1 MDMERLARNVTKKF
15 IALLPDQKS
24 FFTPDDLRKFDIP
37 EFVIQRVEV
46 EIYRNLNES
55 IVPPQTEWANMEAG
69 KVEKAWEQF
78 INAILEEVQM
88 PASYASSV
96 FETALGDLFD
106 LILKP
111 RNAVPAILFGPRKTL
126 TRKELEKNA
135 ESITVQTHLSTALLK
150 YVERKDKNELD
161 FETCKRVVEQI
172 DNRLTQNYNSLN
184 WAQLLQPLF
193 ILAGPVVD
201 TELFRIFFEDRGMKR
216 LSRKFDALNGSLN
229 KKEFIEV
236 MSSPDLLDEGIDDDK
251 PSLYEQ
257 KLSQQEN
264 IQPDEPDE
272 KEKGKDEDFKK
283 ELWKFSEENNS
294 GKESD
299 SEQDDSILSTFQN
312 RLRSGG
318 SSEEDTI
325 PEVDTEK
332 FVLEDDYEVEDEEDS
347 EVESPLHQEF
357 ASDESDDDEY
367 HGTETDDSLEKQF
380 KQDDDDNIL
389 IKDFEP
395 EESETDLNS
404 PDPDDYEFKP
414 SEEDQTAADEEDNEE
429 IQWVEEETDEE
440 NDVEDRPIWQAF
452 LENDENVSEDEIE
465 IDSAISS
472 ETVDE
477 EGVIDE
483 PLIDLTQDDD
493 EVSNTESISAWLK
506 DEEERFTNGIFSGS
520 GQAYEQALTELEGM
534 DNWKQ
539 ATYFIENEIFVRNL
553 VDMYDDVA
561 VDFTDRLQDYFDEF
575 KSVKTKNE

>member
-1 MDMERLARNVTKKF
+1 MERLARNVTKKF

-69 KVEKAWEQF
+69 NVEKAWEQF
-78 INAILEEVQM
+78 INAILEEVRM

-135 ESITVQTHLSTALLK
+135 KSITVQTHLSTALLK

-193 ILAGPVVD
+193 ILAGPDVD
-201 TELFRIFFEDRGMKR
+201 TELFRIFFEDKGMKR

-236 MSSPDLLDEGIDDDK
+236 MSSPDLLDEDNDDDK
-251 PSLYEQ
+251 LSFYEQ

-272 KEKGKDEDFKK
+272 KEKDEDFKK

-294 GKESD
+294 GQESD
-299 SEQDDSILSTFQN
+299 LEQDDSILSTFQN
-312 RLRSGG
+312 RLRSGE

-332 FVLEDDYEVEDEEDS
+332 FVFEDVYEVEDEEDKD
-347 EVESPLHQEF
+347 EEPPLHQEF
-357 ASDESDDDEY
+357 ASEESEEDENRE
-367 HGTETDDSLEKQF
+367 TETDDSLEKQF
-380 KQDDDDNIL
+380 KQGDDDKIL

-395 EESETDLNS
+395 EEPETNLNS
-404 PDPDDYEFKP
+404 LDPDEYEFKP
-414 SEEDQTAADEEDNEE
+414 SEDQTDADEEDNEE
-429 IQWVEEETDEE
+429 IQWIEEETDEG

-472 ETVDE
+472 GTVDE
-477 EGVIDE
+477 EGFIDE
-483 PLIDLTQDDD
+483 PLIDLTQDDE
-493 EVSNTESISAWLK
+493 EVSNIESISAWLK

-520 GQAYEQALTELEGM
+520 AQAYEQALTELEGM

-539 ATYFIENEIFVRNL
+539 ATHFIENEIFVRNL